1 MVTGPLL
8 NITKDFIKPKLFK
21 RWMALF
27 NGQMTIQWITQLVFI
42 ILIHWIAIYPVDS
55 AIQLLN
61 NRGQEYIRLRL
72 IDEKFVENRMDT
84 NAVSFWDPVLSLK
97 VKTF

>member
-8 NITKDFIKPKLFK
+8 NITKEFIKPKLFK
-21 RWMALF
+21 RWIALF
-27 NGQMTIQWITQLVFI
+27 IGQMTIQWITQLVFI

-55 AIQLLN
+55 SIQLLN

-72 IDEKFVENRMDT
+72 IDAKFVKKPMNT
-84 NAVSFWDPVLSLK
+84 NAVSF
-97 VKTF
+97 